1 MKNDAA
7 GVRAFDST
15 LTDMRPE
22 AKRAEERK
30 RVKEQVGSW
39 VRLQRDDAHRK
50 TTSEQFAG
58 RRVGRRDLV
67 QFDAVDNKGADTFVV
82 SGQFLITGKNYG
94 ALGEGQLAL
103 IEELGLVAAPVP
115 GLGKAVYSLDATPE
129 SIPGIRNRTASVA
142 GRLIAARI
150 PVRHSY
156 VTPLGMVRKAQ
167 GGPENSSW
175 TQQKPAVAVSGPKV
189 AVIDTGVSAEQRAD
203 GWLNGLVRND
213 NVDLL
218 DVIPQPTDNRLDLGA
233 GHGSFV
239 TGVVQQVAP
248 GADLRVYQAL
258 DTDGAAAETAVA
270 AAIVTAV
277 QDGAKILNLSFGT
290 DTLEADPPLS
300 LRVAIEQAIAIDD
313 GVLIVCAAGNT
324 GDTRQ
329 VWPASFHTEFP
340 ENVVSVAALGIDET
354 TGAVTGAG
362 WSTHGSV
369 TCSTLGEGVVST
381 YVIGTESHAADQEG
395 PDTFGP
401 ASWAT
406 WSGTSFA
413 APQVVGA
420 VTKVL
425 QDPQHS
431 GKTPREA
438 LGVVLQNATTIAGY
452 GKAVV
457 ILPA

>member
-1 MKNDAA
+1 MKNGAVA
-7 GVRAFDST
+7 VQAFDST
-15 LTDMRPE
+15 LKDMRPD
-22 AKRAEERK
+22 AKRADERK
-30 RVKEQVGSW
+30 RVKEQVGNW
-39 VRLQRDDAHRK
+39 IQLQHDDNHRR
-50 TTSEQFAG
+50 TTSEQFVG
-58 RRVGRRDLV
+58 RRAGRRDLV
-67 QFDAVDNKGADTFVV
+67 QFEAVENKGADTFVV
-82 SGQFLITGKNYG
+82 SGQFLITGEHYG
-94 ALGEGQLAL
+94 ALEDEQQAL
-103 IEELGLVAAPVP
+103 IKKLGLVAAPVP
-115 GLGKAVYSLDATPE
+115 GLGKAVYTLDATPE
-129 SIPGIRNRTASVA
+129 SISGIRNRTASVGKQLVAA
-142 GRLIAARI
+142 GV

-175 TQQKPAVAVSGPKV
+175 AQQKPAVAVSGPRV
-189 AVIDTGVSAEQRAD
+189 AVVDTGVSTEQRAD
-203 GWLNGLVRND
+203 GWLNGLLRND

-239 TGVVQQVAP
+239 AGVVQQVAP

-258 DTDGAAAETAVA
+258 DTDGAAAETTVA

-290 DTLEADPPLS
+290 DTLEVDPPLS
-300 LRVAIEQAIAIDD
+300 LRVAIEQAIAIDNE
-313 GVLIVCAAGNT
+313 VLIVCAAGNT

-329 VWPASFHTEFP
+329 VWPASFRTDFP
-340 ENVVSVAALGIDET
+340 NNVVSVAALGIDET
-354 TGAVTGAG
+354 TGKVAGAD
-362 WSTHGSV
+362 WSTHGNV

-381 YVIGTESHAADQEG
+381 YVIGTESHAADQQG

-401 ASWAT
+401 ESWAT

-420 VTKVL
+420 VTKVM

-431 GKTPREA
+431 GKTPLEA
-438 LGVVLQNATTIAGY
+438 LGVVLQKATSITDY
-452 GKAVV
+452 GKAIV